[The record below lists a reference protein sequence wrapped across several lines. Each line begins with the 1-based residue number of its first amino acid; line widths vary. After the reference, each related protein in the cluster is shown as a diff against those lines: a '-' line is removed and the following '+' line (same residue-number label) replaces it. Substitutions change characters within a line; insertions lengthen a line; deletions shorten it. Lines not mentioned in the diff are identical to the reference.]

1 VTDLGAQPHKAILYA
16 LGANLGI
23 ALAKTGAVLVTG
35 SSSMLAE
42 ATHSYA
48 DTGNQLLLLLGLRR
62 SRRPPDREHPL
73 GYGKVTYFWSFI
85 VALLLF
91 SVGGLFSIYEGWHKL
106 EAAEPIA
113 HPSIALAV
121 LALSIFLELTSL
133 RRCLAELAHER
144 GARSL
149 WRWVNETRSAEL
161 VVVFGEDLAA
171 VLGLSLAFAF
181 VWVAA
186 WTGNRVW
193 DAAGSLAIG
202 SLLVTVAL
210 FVAYR
215 IKALLIGRSADPEIV
230 AVIEH
235 EIESDPAIRELLN
248 ALTVQVGP
256 QVMLAAKLRMREDL
270 SIEGACEAINALE
283 RRLKRAVPQIGWCF
297 MEPDVRD

>member
-1 VTDLGAQPHKAILYA
+1 VAAGGAEPQRAILYA
-16 LGANLGI
+16 LGANLAI
-23 ALAKTGAVLVTG
+23 ALAKTGAVVVTG
-35 SSSMLAE
+35 SSSLLAE
-42 ATHSYA
+42 AIHSYA

-62 SRRPPDREHPL
+62 SRRPPDLEHPL

-106 EAAEPIA
+106 EDGAPIA
-113 HPSIALAV
+113 HLWIAVAV
-121 LALSIFLELTSL
+121 LALSVVLELASL
-133 RRCLAELAHER
+133 RGCLAEVAHER

-149 WRWVNETRSAEL
+149 WRWANETRSAEL
-161 VVVFGEDLAA
+161 VVVFAEDLAA
-171 VLGLSLAFAF
+171 VLGLSLALVF
-181 VWVAA
+181 VLVSAV
-186 WTGNRVW
+186 TGDPIW

-202 SLLVTVAL
+202 SLLVAVAL

-230 AVIEH
+230 AVLER
-235 EIESDPAIRELLN
+235 EIESDPAIRELLH

-270 SIEGACEAINALE
+270 SIGEACEAVNVLE
-283 RRLKRAVPQIGWCF
+283 RSLKRAVPQVGWCF